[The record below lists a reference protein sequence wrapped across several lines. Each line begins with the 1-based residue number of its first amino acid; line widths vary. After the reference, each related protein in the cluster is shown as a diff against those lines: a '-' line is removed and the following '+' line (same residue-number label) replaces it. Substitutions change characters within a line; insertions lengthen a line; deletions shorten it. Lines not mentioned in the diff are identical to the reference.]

1 MFRYKER
8 MNFSEKGNRISDAKQ
23 NTPGKVTTLNPNA
36 AEFVPFSRRSPS
48 SSGSTSAVD
57 GTTRFAATG
66 TLGKPVLDRSR
77 SSVSNKSNEKAHQF
91 WQSQLPNGITSDFKF
106 INEEDSQGI
115 GSGNLSLAGLSLH
128 DGSKVS
134 RFLAVADGEYVYSDR
149 QEIRNPYSNGNNI
162 AEKLRYRASS
172 YGEDPMSAS
181 FLHLPAET
189 LDEQLVK
196 SDQLLGN
203 GREGHLYNRNSR
215 HGLVTDMLREHEIM
229 DGNGTEMNPVDF
241 LVAQFPGFATESL
254 AEAYFANSCDLNRTI
269 EMLTQFEMKGSS
281 DSTIGSSRSS
291 HGSAHTYIAATARGA
306 YADRVQTRGLAC
318 ATGDAVE
325 LREEARDHARLYDAC
340 FKQARRAFLIGNKA
354 LAKQCTLC
362 SCAAHGK
369 ARESI
374 NHQRNPVLVSPENVR
389 GKEHMIDL
397 HGLHVSEAIHLLNH
411 ELSVL
416 RSTARAADQHLQV
429 YICVGTG
436 HHTRGSRTPA
446 RLAAAVQR
454 YLLEEECL
462 EFTVPQTGLL
472 RVVIY

>member
-23 NTPGKVTTLNPNA
+23 NTPGKVTILNPNA

-77 SSVSNKSNEKAHQF
+77 SSVSNKSKEEAHQF

-269 EMLTQFEMKGSS
+269 EMLTQFEMKVVQLMEKLENLSIAKGLSFLSHCTWSLNMVSNPALISS
-281 DSTIGSSRSS
+281 W
-291 HGSAHTYIAATARGA
+291 
-306 YADRVQTRGLAC
+306 
-318 ATGDAVE
+318 
-325 LREEARDHARLYDAC
+325 
-340 FKQARRAFLIGNKA
+340 
-354 LAKQCTLC
+354 
-362 SCAAHGK
+362 
-369 ARESI
+369 
-374 NHQRNPVLVSPENVR
+374 NPVLVSPENVR

-429 YICVGTG
+429 YICVGTD